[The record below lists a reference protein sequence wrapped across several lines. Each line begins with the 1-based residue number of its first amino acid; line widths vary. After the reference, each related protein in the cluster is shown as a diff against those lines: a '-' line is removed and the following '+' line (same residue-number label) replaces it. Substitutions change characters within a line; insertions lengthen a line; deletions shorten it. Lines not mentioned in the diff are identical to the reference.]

1 MSNRQIV
8 KQDYKL
14 VNARYDLN
22 LNEIKIILN
31 AISEINIDDKDFQ
44 VYKIKLRNI
53 SQELENQSLARS
65 YTRIKKFCEDLL
77 KKPLYIPRDHGGF
90 LVVNWFA
97 SLEYISGSAE
107 IEYEI
112 SPKLKPY
119 LLELKERFVQYS
131 LKYILPLKSTYSIKI
146 YQLLKEYEKLKERT
160 FELEELQML
169 LQVPESYK
177 IKYNDFKKKV
187 LQIAEREL
195 KEHCDIYFEFEE
207 IKKGRKVSE
216 ILFKIK
222 KNEKFNITIKSDEVI
237 TIEPKKSKISTT
249 FNEFKANLIK
259 KYNNKGAF
267 INNVTEL
274 KYFKEVS
281 FSIKNSLLLNCY
293 SLNFLDKDNAFEL
306 YQYMF
311 ANQDKIKMFE
321 INEIDELRSKYKNTA
336 FNMTVKNVLG
346 TFNKLKVIIQDIEKQ
361 NDKYKIIIA
370 DFETGNNFTNFE
382 LLLTKSE
389 IENLAYTN

>member
-1 MSNRQIV
+1 L
-8 KQDYKL
+8 YK
-14 VNARYDLN
+14 
-22 LNEIKIILN
+22 
-31 AISEINIDDKDFQ
+31 S
-44 VYKIKLRNI
+44 
-53 SQELENQSLARS
+53 
-65 YTRIKKFCEDLL
+65 
-77 KKPLYIPRDHGGF
+77 
-90 LVVNWFA
+90 FA

-131 LKYILPLKSTYSIKI
+131 LRYILPLKSTYSIKI

-160 FELEELQML
+160 FKLEELYGI
-169 LQVPESYK
+169 LQVPNSMKRYD
-177 IKYNDFKKKV
+177 NFKRKV
-187 LQIAEREL
+187 LQVAEREL
-195 KEHCDIYFEFEE
+195 KEHGDIYFEFEE
-207 IKKGRKVSE
+207 LKKGRKVFE
-216 ILFKIK
+216 IVFKIK
-222 KNEKFNITIKSDEVI
+222 KNEKYDIKIESDESTI
-237 TIEPKKSKISTT
+237 IEPTKTKIPIN

-267 INNVTEL
+267 INNITEL
-274 KYFKEVS
+274 NYFKEVS
-281 FSIKNSLLLNCY
+281 FEIKNSLLLNCY
-293 SLNFLDKDNAFEL
+293 SLNFLEKDDAFEL

-311 ANQDKIKMFE
+311 ANQDKIKIFE
-321 INEIDELRSKYKNTA
+321 INELDGLRRKYKNST

-346 TFNKLKVIIQDIEKQ
+346 TFNKIKVLIQDIEKE

-389 IENLAYTN
+389 IENLAYIN

>member
-14 VNARYDLN
+14 VNAKYDLN

-31 AISEINIDDKDFQ
+31 AISEINAGDSSFKT
-44 VYKIKLRNI
+44 YKIKLSDL
-53 SQELENQSLARS
+53 SQELQNQSLLNNH
-65 YTRIKKFCEDLL
+65 TRIKKFCEDLM
-77 KKPLYIPRDHGGF
+77 KKPLYIPESGKNF
-90 LVVNWFA
+90 LVVNWFQ
-97 SLEYISGSAE
+97 SIRYLHNEGSFEYRISE
-107 IEYEI
+107 E
-112 SPKLKPY
+112 LKPY

-131 LKYILPLKSTYSIKI
+131 LRYILPLKSTYSIRI
-146 YQLLKEYEKLKERT
+146 YQLLKEYEKLKERI
-160 FELEELQML
+160 FKLEELYDI
-169 LQVPESYK
+169 LQVPKS
-177 IKYNDFKKKV
+177 IKRYDNFKRKV
-187 LQIAEREL
+187 LQVAEREL

-222 KNEKFNITIKSDEVI
+222 KNEKFNIIIKSDEVI
-237 TIEPKKSKISTT
+237 IIEPKKSKISIT
-249 FNEFKANLIK
+249 FNEFKADLIK

-293 SLNFLDKDNAFEL
+293 SLNFLEKDDAFEL

-311 ANQDKIKMFE
+311 ANQDKIKMYKIDE
-321 INEIDELRSKYKNTA
+321 VDELRSKYKNTA

-346 TFNKLKVIIQDIEKQ
+346 TFNKIKVLIQDIEKQ